1 MTILRKLKT
10 RLNLRLKSPE
20 IEQEQVQE
28 HDFDTDLQQQQR
40 QLHQQE
46 HEHEH
51 EHEHEQ
57 QEHYQQQQHQRLHQK
72 QRKQII
78 SNKLHRRSTSQ
89 SDLIFKRS
97 KSKSNSHSR
106 TSSIT
111 FPDGSIPEEYGLPP
125 IFKVQDLNNLQ
136 RFELIRYLDAFNV
149 SYEGRSEEEMKG
161 LLKEFFAVR

>member
-28 HDFDTDLQQQQR
+28 QELDLDTDLQQQQL
-40 QLHQQE
+40 QLQQL
-46 HEHEH
+46 EH

>member
-10 RLNLRLKSPE
+10 RLNLRLKSTE

-28 HDFDTDLQQQQR
+28 QELDFDTDLQQQQR
-40 QLHQQE
+40 QLQLHQQ
-46 HEHEH
+46 

-149 SYEGRSEEEMKG
+149 SYEGRSEEEMRG

>member
-28 HDFDTDLQQQQR
+28 QELDLDTDLQQQQL
-40 QLHQQE
+40 QLQQL
-46 HEHEH
+46 EH

-57 QEHYQQQQHQRLHQK
+57 QEQYQQQQQQRLHQK